1 MRWARYASRML
12 VIRSTCR
19 NLFGISEGKKPL
31 GRSRCRWEASIKLD
45 IKEVTWKGVYWIH
58 VNQDGD
64 KCWAIVCTLMN
75 IGMPKTLEIS
85 KLAEKV
91 LAS

>member
-1 MRWARYASRML
+1 ML
-12 VIRSTCR
+12 VIRSACR

-31 GRSRCRWEASIKLD
+31 ARCRCRWEASIKLG
-45 IKEVTWKGVYWIH
+45 IKEVKWEGVYCIH
-58 VNQDGD
+58 VSQDGD
-64 KCWAIVCTLMN
+64 KCWAIVFTLMN
-75 IGMPKTLEIS
+75 TGMQKTLEIS